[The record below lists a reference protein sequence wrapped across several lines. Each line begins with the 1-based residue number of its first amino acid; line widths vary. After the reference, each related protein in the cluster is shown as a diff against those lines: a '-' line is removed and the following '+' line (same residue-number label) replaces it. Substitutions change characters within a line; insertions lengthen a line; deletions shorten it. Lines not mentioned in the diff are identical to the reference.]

1 MPTAARLEKQSSN
14 DSQEPQ
20 KLVHNLVEKKIR
32 NLEKRKVS
40 IIYSFL
46 RLNRHLFALIIRLTF
61 ILIFIFI

>member
-14 DSQEPQ
+14 DLQEPQ